1 MGEKELAERRALVA
15 KKQEVNAELERREKA
30 RRESMAAVAH
40 GGDVSRAPNSITEAD
55 IEEEQEKIASYEA
68 AFREIKEAT
77 GVADVNEVIQK
88 FITQEE
94 THKNLLAMT
103 KESQTKIEALS
114 EAKAQAQERVQRL
127 KYSANNADQQA
138 PSYDQGERKYERQK
152 HKYERLAKVLV
163 SVKAGIQHLSERLEG
178 VAIDEAPLVL
188 ADDNMVEVLQQCEKK
203 LRIVMEAIREEEEA
217 LVRDMGEAALKKT
230 AELPAEPPVVNNN
243 RVRDAD
249 AAEEAAS
256 EEEFEEDLEE
266 EVVDREALKKQSGN
280 ILDKATKKTKKRRKG
295 KSAE

>member
-1 MGEKELAERRALVA
+1 MNQPSSALGSTRSDSGA
-15 KKQEVNAELERREKA
+15 GRG
-30 RRESMAAVAH
+30 AAAQQH
-40 GGDVSRAPNSITEAD
+40 AITEAD

-103 KESQTKIEALS
+103 KESQAKIEQLT
-114 EAKAQAQERVQRL
+114 EAKAAAQERVQRL
-127 KYSANNADQQA
+127 KYSATSEQQQVT
-138 PSYDQGERKYERQK
+138 SHEQGERKFERQR

-163 SVKAGIQHLSERLEG
+163 SIKAGIQHLAERLEG
-178 VAIDEAPLVL
+178 VQIDEPTLVL
-188 ADDNMVEVLQQCEKK
+188 SDENMVEVLEQCEKR
-203 LRIVMEAIREEEEA
+203 LEIVLEAIWLEEEA
-217 LVRDMGEAALKKT
+217 LVRDMGELALKKT
-230 AELPAEPPVVNNN
+230 AELPAEPPVVNNM

-249 AAEEAAS
+249 GAEEAPS

-266 EVVDREALKKQSGN
+266 EVVDREVLKKQSVS
-280 ILDKATKKTKKRRKG
+280 ILDKATKKTKKRRTRKQ
-295 KSAE
+295 AD